1 MRVLAVVLALAV
13 SAPAAMTFAQTPA
26 PAPSTQK
33 PAQPAQPAPAAPRPQ
48 GQTPAAPAQ
57 PAELPKFQPG
67 FKYAFIRFP
76 VVVQASAEGKRAQ
89 QEIQAL
95 QDQRQKEITEKDK
108 QLQSLQDQL
117 QTQGGVWN
125 EAKKIQAQNDIERGT
140 RDIQRMVEDA
150 KADVQKLTEQLQQSF
165 MFKLNPIIERLA
177 KEKQL
182 DMIFNA
188 NESGLVWANPGMD
201 LTGDV
206 IAALD
211 GGAGAAKPAAATPP
225 AAPPAA
231 PPVAPAPVVK

>member
-1 MRVLAVVLALAV
+1 MRVLAVVLALAL
-13 SAPAAMTFAQTPA
+13 SAPAAIFAQTPA

-48 GQTPAAPAQ
+48 GQTPAPAQ
-57 PAELPKFQPG
+57 QPPELPKFQPG
-67 FKYAFIRFP
+67 FKYAFIQFQ

-89 QEIQAL
+89 AEIQAL
-95 QDQRQKEITEKDK
+95 QEQRQKEITEKDK

-117 QTQGGVWN
+117 QNQGGVWN
-125 EAKKIQAQNDIERGT
+125 EAKKIQVQNEIERGT

-150 KADVQKLTEQLQQSF
+150 KADVQKLTEQLQQNF
-165 MFKLNPIIERLA
+165 MIKLSPVIEKLA
-177 KEKQL
+177 KEKQV

-188 NESGLVWANPGMD
+188 NESGLVWANPGMN

-211 GGAGAAKPAAATPP
+211 GGTAKPAAAAPP

-231 PPVAPAPVVK
+231 APVAPAATPGAK